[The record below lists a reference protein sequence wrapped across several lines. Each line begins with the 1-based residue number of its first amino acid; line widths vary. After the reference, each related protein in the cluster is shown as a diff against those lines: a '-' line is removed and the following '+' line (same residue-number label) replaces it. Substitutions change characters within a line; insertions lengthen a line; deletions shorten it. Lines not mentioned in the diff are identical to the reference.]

1 MTVRMSFSNKVH
13 LKRKDVNSMDK
24 EAYTEALLTVEVFE
38 AIDIICTSTQKE
50 EYETEIID

>member
-1 MTVRMSFSNKVH
+1 
-13 LKRKDVNSMDK
+13 MDK